1 MPGPLMRDLSVL
13 PNGDPTM
20 FALLI
25 FYSFMLREN
34 KPTKFK
40 PVRHNPTE

>member
-1 MPGPLMRDLSVL
+1 
-13 PNGDPTM
+13 M

-34 KPTKFK
+34 KPMKFK
-40 PVRHNPTE
+40 PVPHNPTEPQP

>member
-1 MPGPLMRDLSVL
+1 
-13 PNGDPTM
+13 M

-34 KPTKFK
+34 KPTKVPAK
-40 PVRHNPTE
+40 HTKQAHLE